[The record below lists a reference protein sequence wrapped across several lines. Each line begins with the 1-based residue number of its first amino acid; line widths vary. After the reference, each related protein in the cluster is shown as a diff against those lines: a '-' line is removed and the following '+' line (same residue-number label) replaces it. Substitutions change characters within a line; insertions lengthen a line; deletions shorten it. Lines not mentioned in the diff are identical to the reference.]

1 MNLGP
6 AAFGGRP
13 AAAAVGASPQFRDG
27 RFHNTAAATA
37 LPRGAARTAAREMIF
52 GKQVRRP
59 TGPVPLGTPGAAPAE
74 GLHLTW
80 YGHASTLV
88 EIDGRRVLFDPVWSK
103 RCSPFPFAG
112 PRRLHPPPVPLDALP
127 PLDAIVISHDHY
139 DHLDLPTVREL
150 VRTQEA
156 PFVVPLGVGAHLDRW
171 RVPRRRIVELD
182 WDDGVDLASG
192 SGPASAAASATAGSD
207 GAGGPGHPA
216 SATTGPDGAGRAGRS
231 AIAAGLRLTA
241 TAARHFSGRLFAR
254 DRTLWGSWVV
264 EAGGRKV
271 FYTGDS
277 GYFDGYAAIGE
288 KYGPFEASLIQ
299 IGAYSVAWPDIH
311 MTPEDAV
318 KAHVDVR
325 AGLLLPVHWATFV
338 LSYHSWSEPVDRLWR
353 EAKAYDVPVAIPR
366 PGDRIDVAAPPVVDA
381 WWQPLSG

>member
-1 MNLGP
+1 MKIGP
-6 AAFGGRP
+6 ATFGGRP
-13 AAAAVGASPQFRDG
+13 DPSQVGASPQFRGG
-27 RFHNTAAATA
+27 RFHNTVAATP
-37 LPRGAARTAAREMIF
+37 LPRGAMRAAMRELIF

-59 TGPVPLGTPGAAPAE
+59 TSPVPLVTPSAAPAE
-74 GLHLTW
+74 GLHITW

-112 PRRLHPPPVPLDALP
+112 PKRLHPPPVALDALP

-150 VRTQEA
+150 VRTQDA
-156 PFVVPLGVGAHLDRW
+156 PFLVPLGVGAHLDRW
-171 RVPRRRIVELD
+171 RVPRQRIVELD
-182 WDDGVDLASG
+182 WDDSVDL
-192 SGPASAAASATAGSD
+192 
-207 GAGGPGHPA
+207 
-216 SATTGPDGAGRAGRS
+216 
-231 AIAAGLRLTA
+231 AGLRLTA
-241 TAARHFSGRLFAR
+241 TAARHFSGRLFTR

-264 EAGGRKV
+264 EGGGKKV

-288 KYGPFEASLIQ
+288 KYGPFDASLIQ
-299 IGAYSVAWPDIH
+299 IGAYSPAWPDIH

-353 EAKAYDVPVAIPR
+353 EAKELDARLTVPR
-366 PGDRIDVAAPPVVDA
+366 PGERVDVSTPPAVDA

>member
-1 MNLGP
+1 MKIGP
-6 AAFGGRP
+6 AAFGGQP
-13 AAAAVGASPQFRDG
+13 DAAQLGASPQYRDG
-27 RFHNTAAATA
+27 RFRNTVAATV
-37 LPRGAARTAAREMIF
+37 LPRGAMRAAMREMIF
-52 GKQVRRP
+52 GKQVRKP
-59 TGPVPLGTPGAAPAE
+59 TAPVPLVTPGAAPAE

-80 YGHASTLV
+80 YGHASSLV

-103 RCSPFPFAG
+103 RCSPFQFAG

-127 PLDAIVISHDHY
+127 QVDAIVISHDHY
-139 DHLDLPTVREL
+139 DHLDLPTVRQL

-156 PFVVPLGVGAHLDRW
+156 PFLVPLGVGAHLDRW
-171 RVPRRRIVELD
+171 RVPRQRIVELD
-182 WDDGVDLASG
+182 WDDGVDIAPGLAG
-192 SGPASAAASATAGSD
+192 SGPRSAATR
-207 GAGGPGHPA
+207 
-216 SATTGPDGAGRAGRS
+216 PDGAGRPGRPASGAS
-231 AIAAGLRLTA
+231 AASPAGLRLTA

-288 KYGPFEASLIQ
+288 KYGPFDASLIQ
-299 IGAYSVAWPDIH
+299 IGAYSPAWPDIH

-353 EAKAYDVPVAIPR
+353 EAKAFDVPVAIPR
-366 PGDRIDVAAPPVVDA
+366 PGERVDVGTPPAVDA

>member
-1 MNLGP
+1 M
-6 AAFGGRP
+6 
-13 AAAAVGASPQFRDG
+13 GASPQYRDG
-27 RFHNTAAATA
+27 RFHNNVAASV
-37 LPRGAARTAAREMIF
+37 LPRGAMRAAMREMIF

-59 TGPVPLGTPGAAPAE
+59 TSPVPLVTPGAAPAE

-88 EIDGRRVLFDPVWSK
+88 EMDGRRVLFDPVWSK

-112 PRRLHPPPVPLDALP
+112 PRRLHPPPVPLEELP
-127 PLDAIVISHDHY
+127 PVDAIVISHDHY
-139 DHLDLPTVREL
+139 DHLDLPTVRQL

-156 PFVVPLGVGAHLDRW
+156 PFLVPLGVGAHLDRW
-171 RVPRRRIVELD
+171 RVPRQRIIELD
-182 WDDGVDLASG
+182 WDDGVDL
-192 SGPASAAASATAGSD
+192 GPARP
-207 GAGGPGHPA
+207 AGG
-216 SATTGPDGAGRAGRS
+216 
-231 AIAAGLRLTA
+231 AGLRLTA

-264 EAGGRKV
+264 ESGDRKV

-288 KYGPFEASLIQ
+288 KYGPFDASLIQ
-299 IGAYSVAWPDIH
+299 IGAYSPAWPDIH

-353 EAKAYDVPVAIPR
+353 EAKAFDVPVAIPR
-366 PGDRIDVAAPPVVDA
+366 PGERVDVTAPVSVDA

>member
-1 MNLGP
+1 VNLRP
-6 AAFGGRP
+6 ATFGGRP
-13 AAAAVGASPQFRDG
+13 DAALVGASPQYRDG
-27 RFHNTAAATA
+27 RFHNTVEASV
-37 LPRGAARTAAREMIF
+37 LPRGAMRAAMREMIF
-52 GKQVRRP
+52 GKQVRKP
-59 TGPVPLGTPGAAPAE
+59 TAPVPLVTPGAASVE

-88 EIDGRRVLFDPVWSK
+88 ELDGRRVLFDPVWSK
-103 RCSPFPFAG
+103 RCSPFQFAG

-127 PLDAIVISHDHY
+127 QVDAIVISHDHY
-139 DHLDLPTVREL
+139 DHLDLPTVRQL

-156 PFVVPLGVGAHLDRW
+156 PFLVPIGVGAHLDRW
-171 RVPRRRIVELD
+171 QVPRHRIVELD
-182 WDDGVDLASG
+182 WDDGVDL
-192 SGPASAAASATAGSD
+192 
-207 GAGGPGHPA
+207 
-216 SATTGPDGAGRAGRS
+216 
-231 AIAAGLRLTA
+231 AGLRLTA

-264 EAGGRKV
+264 ESGGRKV

-277 GYFDGYAAIGE
+277 GYFDGYGAIGE
-288 KYGPFEASLIQ
+288 KYGPFDASLIQ
-299 IGAYSVAWPDIH
+299 IGAYSPAWPDIH

-318 KAHVDVR
+318 KAHVDLR

-353 EAKAYDVPVAIPR
+353 EAKAFDVSVAIPR
-366 PGDRIDVAAPPVVDA
+366 PGERVDVAAPPVVDA

>member
-1 MNLGP
+1 MKIGP

-13 AAAAVGASPQFRDG
+13 DAAGVGASPQYRDG
-27 RFHNTAAATA
+27 RFHNTVAATV
-37 LPRGAARTAAREMIF
+37 LPRGAMRSAMREMFF
-52 GKQVRRP
+52 GKQVRKP
-59 TGPVPLGTPGAAPAE
+59 TAPVPLVTPDAAPAE

-103 RCSPFPFAG
+103 RCSPFQFAG

-127 PLDAIVISHDHY
+127 QVDAIVISHDHY

-156 PFVVPLGVGAHLDRW
+156 PFLVPLGVGAHLDRW
-171 RVPRRRIVELD
+171 RVPRQRIVELD
-182 WDDGVDLASG
+182 WDDGVDL
-192 SGPASAAASATAGSD
+192 
-207 GAGGPGHPA
+207 
-216 SATTGPDGAGRAGRS
+216 
-231 AIAAGLRLTA
+231 AGLRLTA

-277 GYFDGYAAIGE
+277 GYFEGYAAIGE
-288 KYGPFEASLIQ
+288 KYGPFDASLIQ
-299 IGAYSVAWPDIH
+299 IGAYSPAWPDIH

-318 KAHVDVR
+318 KAHVDLR

-353 EAKAYDVPVAIPR
+353 EAKAFDVSVAIPR
-366 PGDRIDVAAPPVVDA
+366 PGERVDVATPPVVDA

>member
-156 PFVVPLGVGAHLDRW
+156 PFVVPLGSAPTSTAGGCRGGGSSSSTGTTASTSPQDPDR
-171 RVPRRRIVELD
+171 RARRR
-182 WDDGVDLASG
+182 
-192 SGPASAAASATAGSD
+192 
-207 GAGGPGHPA
+207 
-216 SATTGPDGAGRAGRS
+216 
-231 AIAAGLRLTA
+231 
-241 TAARHFSGRLFAR
+241 ARRR
-254 DRTLWGSWVV
+254 DRTARAARGTRR
-264 EAGGRKV
+264 ARRRGR
-271 FYTGDS
+271 TGP
-277 GYFDGYAAIGE
+277 AA
-288 KYGPFEASLIQ
+288 
-299 IGAYSVAWPDIH
+299 
-311 MTPEDAV
+311 
-318 KAHVDVR
+318 R
-325 AGLLLPVHWATFV
+325 AA
-338 LSYHSWSEPVDRLWR
+338 RR
-353 EAKAYDVPVAIPR
+353 
-366 PGDRIDVAAPPVVDA
+366 APPA
-381 WWQPLSG
+381 CA

>member
-1 MNLGP
+1 MKIGP

-13 AAAAVGASPQFRDG
+13 DAALVGASPQYRDG
-27 RFHNTAAATA
+27 RFRNTVAATV
-37 LPRGAARTAAREMIF
+37 LPPGAMRGAMREMIL
-52 GKQVRRP
+52 GKQVRKP
-59 TGPVPLGTPGAAPAE
+59 TGPVPLVTPGAASAE

-80 YGHASTLV
+80 YGHASSLV
-88 EIDGRRVLFDPVWSK
+88 ELDGRRVLFDPVWSK
-103 RCSPFPFAG
+103 RCSPFRFAG
-112 PRRLHPPPVPLDALP
+112 PRRLHPPPVPLDELP
-127 PLDAIVISHDHY
+127 QVDAIVISHDHY

-156 PFVVPLGVGAHLDRW
+156 PFLVPLGVGAHLDRW
-171 RVPRRRIVELD
+171 RVPRQRIVELD
-182 WDDGVDLASG
+182 WDDGVDL
-192 SGPASAAASATAGSD
+192 
-207 GAGGPGHPA
+207 
-216 SATTGPDGAGRAGRS
+216 
-231 AIAAGLRLTA
+231 AGLRLTA

-277 GYFDGYAAIGE
+277 GYFDGYEAIGE
-288 KYGPFEASLIQ
+288 RYGPFEASLIQ
-299 IGAYSVAWPDIH
+299 IGAYSTAWPDIH

-318 KAHVDVR
+318 KAHVDLR

-353 EAKAYDVPVAIPR
+353 EAKAFDVSVAIPR
-366 PGDRIDVAAPPVVDA
+366 PGERVDVGAPPVVDA